1 MKKFLLIPLAII
13 LIAGL
18 CIGTGCGPSGPV
30 AGTTIRVAVPDLG
43 GGTESTDP
51 INVESLWGW
60 MYYDSLLRWDE
71 NGNLIPGVA
80 DEWSL
85 DVDTSTWT
93 FKIHEGI
100 TFHNGDPLTAYDV
113 KFSVDRFSDMTQS
126 SNPWSFYLSTLY
138 NQVETRVVDDYTF
151 EFVQDHPEPSQI
163 VIFAWVRILPKDY
176 YEEVG
181 MDEFRA
187 HPIGSGPWKF
197 KELISNQEC
206 TLEANTDYWRED
218 EIPYFQYYK
227 EIEVP
232 ELATRIAML
241 KTGDVDMAAIDYDRI
256 PDLLDDGF
264 AIQEFLPPGT
274 CTLCFQGTWLPGAG
288 ATSDIRVRKAMSF
301 ALNRQEICD
310 TWFSGYAEP
319 GVQFYMYP
327 GCFGWDDALAADP
340 YDPDEARALLADA
353 GYPDAFDDPTVN
365 VYCTAFADL
374 SGGQDFFLLL
384 MSYWEAVGLEVE
396 LHILDSSIW
405 TNTMF
410 NFERIQEGWEN
421 VGWVFCWNYSAFF
434 NATYQSTNMYNSWGV
449 HNCGNDP
456 TADELYLKYANE
468 TDPELSAQY
477 FAEFQVYVK
486 SLYVNFGVA
495 NAKQLVVYNPDTIG
509 GWASNAR
516 TWVSQ
521 WDSMNGVLQP

>member
-1 MKKFLLIPLAII
+1 MKKLLLIPLAII
-13 LIAGL
+13 MIAGM
-18 CIGTGCGPSGPV
+18 CFTGACGPSGPV
-30 AGTTIRVAVPDLG
+30 AGTTVRVGVPDLG

-51 INVESLWGW
+51 INLESLWGW
-60 MYYDSLLRWDE
+60 MWYDSLLRWDE

-113 KFSVDRFSDMTQS
+113 KFSIDRFSDMTQS

-181 MDEFRA
+181 MDYFRA

-197 KELISNQEC
+197 KELISNETC
-206 TLEANTDYWRED
+206 TLEANAEYWRED
-218 EIPYFQYYK
+218 EIPEFQYYE

-241 KTGDVDMAAIDYDRI
+241 RTGDLDMAAIDYDRI

-274 CTLCFQGTWLPGAG
+274 ATLCFQGTWLPGAG
-288 ATSDIRVRKAMSF
+288 ATGDIRVRQAMSY

-310 TWFSGYAEP
+310 TWYSGYAEP

-327 GCFGWDDALAADP
+327 GCFGWSEELAADP
-340 YDPDEARALLADA
+340 YDPELAMDLLEQA
-353 GYPDAFDDPTVN
+353 GYPDAFDDPAIHCYT
-365 VYCTAFADL
+365 TSFAGL
-374 SGGQDFFLLL
+374 AGGQDFFLLL
-384 MSYWEAVGLEVE
+384 MSYWEAVGLDIE
-396 LHILDSSIW
+396 LHVVDTTIW
-405 TNTMF
+405 NSTMF

-421 VGWVFCWNYSAFF
+421 VGWIFCWDYSAFF

-468 TDPELSAQY
+468 LDPELSAQY
-477 FAEFQVYVK
+477 FTDFQVYAK
-486 SLYVNFGVA
+486 SMYVNIGVA
-495 NAKQLVVYNPDTIG
+495 NAKQLVVYDPDTIG
-509 GWASNAR
+509 GYASNAR

-521 WDSMNGVLQP
+521 WDAANGILQP

>member
-1 MKKFLLIPLAII
+1 MRFA
-13 LIAGL
+13 A
-18 CIGTGCGPSGPV
+18 
-30 AGTTIRVAVPDLG
+30 ADLG

-51 INVESLWGW
+51 INLESLWGW
-60 MYYDSLLRWDE
+60 MWYDSLLRWDE

-80 DEWSL
+80 DEWTF
-85 DVDTSTWT
+85 DAATSTWT

-100 TFHNGDPLTAYDV
+100 TFHNGDPLTAHDV
-113 KFSVDRFSDMTQS
+113 KFSMDRFSDMEQS
-126 SNPWSFYLSTLY
+126 SNPWSFYLSKLY

-151 EFVQDHPEPSQI
+151 QFVQDHPEPSQQ

-197 KELISNQEC
+197 KELISNEKC
-206 TLEANTDYWRED
+206 TLEANTEYWRED
-218 EIPYFQYYK
+218 EIPAFQYY
-227 EIEVP
+227 EELEVP
-232 ELATRIAML
+232 ELATRVAML
-241 KTGDVDMAAIDYDRI
+241 KTGDVDMAYIDYDRI
-256 PDLLDDGF
+256 PDLLDEGL

-274 CTLCFQGTWLPGAG
+274 ATLCFQGTWLPDAG
-288 ATSDIRVRKAMSF
+288 ATGDIRVRQAMSY

-310 TWFSGYAEP
+310 TWFSGYAAP

-340 YDPDEARALLADA
+340 YDPELAASLLADA
-353 GYPDAFDDPTVN
+353 GYPEAFDDPTIH
-365 VYCTAFADL
+365 VYATAFADL

-384 MSYWEAVGLEVE
+384 MSYWDAVGLEVE
-396 LHILDSSIW
+396 LHVVDTTIW
-405 TNTMF
+405 NSTMF
-410 NFERIQEGWEN
+410 NFNRIEEGWEN

-486 SLYVNFGVA
+486 SMYVNFGVA
-495 NAKQLVVYNPDTIG
+495 NAQQLVVYNPETIG
-509 GWASNAR
+509 EFVGRN
-516 TWVSQ
+516 WVSQ
-521 WDSMNGVLQP
+521 WDAMNGVQHP